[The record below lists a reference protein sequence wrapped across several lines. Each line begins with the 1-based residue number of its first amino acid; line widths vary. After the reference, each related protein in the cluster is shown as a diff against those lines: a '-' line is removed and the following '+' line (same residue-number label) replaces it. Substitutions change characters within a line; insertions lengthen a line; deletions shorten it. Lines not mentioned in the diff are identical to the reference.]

1 MDNYKT
7 MPDFKHIK
15 TVKEFDKSYYIV
27 GMPYHIYLGELSR
40 FGEKL
45 KDKFKTTDVYTICV
59 DVTSDWI
66 SFTYVHNEETENIHI
81 SLTELESLNDVKI
94 MKCYDEDTLRKAI
107 KDAVNTPEAYDMVM
121 DMYDIEDI
129 ELMEKQLL
137 HKKEFEAGVKKVK
150 EKLENC
156 KNPFKPVEK
165 AKVTIGKW
173 EDTHTSEKS
182 TTEAID
188 IEDDD
193 DDIDEEG
200 WHTIYTN
207 ESGFYEDDD

>member
-15 TVKEFDKSYYIV
+15 TVKTFDTSYYVI
-27 GMPYHIYLGELSR
+27 GTPYHIYLGELSR

-45 KDKFKTTDVYTICV
+45 KDKFGASDVYAICV
-59 DVTSDWI
+59 GVTSNWVSFAYVHEFANKEHDAYCI
-66 SFTYVHNEETENIHI
+66 SFTLE
-81 SLTELESLNDVKI
+81 ELESLNDVKI

-137 HKKEFEAGVKKVK
+137 HKKEFEAGVRRVK

-173 EDTHTSEKS
+173 EDTHTSKSS
-182 TTEAID
+182 TTESVD

-193 DDIDEEG
+193 DVDEEG
-200 WHTIYTN
+200 WHTIYMH
-207 ESGFYEDDD
+207 

>member
-1 MDNYKT
+1 MENYKI

-45 KDKFKTTDVYTICV
+45 KDKFKATDVYTICV

-66 SFTYVHNEETENIHI
+66 SFAYVHDEETENIHI

-121 DMYDIEDI
+121 DMYDIEDV
-129 ELMEKQLL
+129 ELMEGR
-137 HKKEFEAGVKKVK
+137 KKKHEELCKY
-150 EKLENC
+150 N
-156 KNPFKPVEK
+156 KNPFEPMKASAIKP
-165 AKVTIGKW
+165 
-173 EDTHTSEKS
+173 S
-182 TTEAID
+182 TNSD
-188 IEDDD
+188 DVDD

-207 ESGFYEDDD
+207 ESRFYEDDD